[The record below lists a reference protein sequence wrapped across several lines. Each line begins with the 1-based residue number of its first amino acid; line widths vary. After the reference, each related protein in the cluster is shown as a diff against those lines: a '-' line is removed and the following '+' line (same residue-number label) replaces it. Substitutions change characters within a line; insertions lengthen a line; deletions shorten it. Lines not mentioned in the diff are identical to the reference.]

1 MRQSLQ
7 TRLGHRR
14 GDRPHPARN
23 RCGRPGLGVCG
34 GGTDDVSAER
44 RTKSTGLGT
53 RKQNE
58 GPRTATNHGCDTTK
72 NEIENG
78 VEGNAAGAPGAD
90 AGELG

>member
-1 MRQSLQ
+1 M
-7 TRLGHRR
+7 
-14 GDRPHPARN
+14 
-23 RCGRPGLGVCG
+23 CG

-53 RKQNE
+53 RKQNK
-58 GPRTATNHGCDTTK
+58 GPRHGYKSRLRHDE

-78 VEGNAAGAPGAD
+78 VKGNAAGAPAAD